1 LSNMNRNAQ
10 LITAWCGPIFTGLFA
25 IGGAIIGRFIPTL
38 LHPSDPASVFVAN
51 VVSHDMQIRLGAFI
65 MMLSVCF
72 MAPWGAGIA
81 AQTRQKEGNFP
92 ALSYAQLACVGC
104 GTAIAMMMAFFWAV
118 MAYRPA
124 EYLPSVVQFAAD
136 LAYFMPLFSWPIFS
150 GWCFLIAVAVL
161 TDDTGNPVYPRWVG
175 YVNIWAG
182 LLYIPGGI
190 ILFFK
195 TGPFAWDG
203 ILGLYIPFI
212 AFFLWILVMTWA
224 MIRNI
229 NAGQFYTGTP
239 AR

>member
-1 LSNMNRNAQ
+1 M
-10 LITAWCGPIFTGLFA
+10 
-25 IGGAIIGRFIPTL
+25 
-38 LHPSDPASVFVAN
+38 
-51 VVSHDMQIRLGAFI
+51 
-65 MMLSVCF
+65 
-72 MAPWGAGIA
+72 
-81 AQTRQKEGNFP
+81 
-92 ALSYAQLACVGC
+92 
-104 GTAIAMMMAFFWAV
+104 
-118 MAYRPA
+118 
-124 EYLPSVVQFAAD
+124 QFAAD